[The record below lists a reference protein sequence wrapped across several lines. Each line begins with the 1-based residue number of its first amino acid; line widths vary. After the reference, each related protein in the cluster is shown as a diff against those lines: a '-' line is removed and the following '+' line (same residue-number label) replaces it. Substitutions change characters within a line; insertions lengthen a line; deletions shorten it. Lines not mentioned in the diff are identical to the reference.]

1 MRRSLAALALGLCAL
16 LLLPGTAHADSEDD
30 WQITRYE
37 VSADAAEDG
46 TVSMAI
52 DFDFDFGDEEGHGP
66 RFVIPVRQEI
76 EGDPDHYRAFDVDA
90 IEVSSDSG
98 APTQIE
104 TDTDGGALEIRIGD
118 EDVDLTGE
126 QSYRLTYTISGVVNP
141 EAGADGQDEIYWNII
156 GTGWEVPLSDIRVD
170 LTGPGE
176 VGGTDCFA
184 GAPEDETRCIEHKVS
199 AEGGAHFTHDVLEP
213 GEGMTIVAD
222 WPAGTFVGAEPRLI
236 PRKHFGNLF
245 PLTPLTG
252 GLGGL
257 LALLGIGAAARIH
270 RRGRDEAYLGLTP
283 GLSPTGDRE
292 AAAVGPRDP
301 KQTVAVRFT
310 PPTGVRPGQMGTVLD
325 ERADQVDVTATIVDL
340 AIRGHLRIE
349 EYTETPREDLVEDPT
364 PDWKLIK
371 LSDPVDARPY
381 EQELFDGLF
390 SQDDEVVLSE
400 VPSFGETAGAT
411 QHALYVEVAERGW
424 FRQNPEVA
432 RARAYLAGFGVFVL
446 GVAATIALAITL
458 GWGWIGAGLA
468 LAGIA
473 VIAVAHRV
481 PVRTAEGSAVLAQT
495 LGFRQYLET
504 AEADQI
510 KFEEG
515 EDLFSR
521 YLPHAI
527 VFGVADRWAKIFAD
541 LADRGH
547 DVPEPNWYLGAAGV
561 GIWHSSLG
569 DIGTSFGDAAVAS
582 MTGATAGAGGA
593 SGFGGGMVGGGVGG
607 GGGGGW

>member
-1 MRRSLAALALGLCAL
+1 MRRLLAVLVLGFCAL
-16 LLLPGTAHADSEDD
+16 LVLPGTAHADSEDD
-30 WQITRYE
+30 WRITRYE
-37 VSADAAEDG
+37 VTADAAEDG
-46 TVSMAI
+46 TISMAI
-52 DFDFDFGDEEGHGP
+52 DFDFDFGDAEGHGP
-66 RFVIPVRQEI
+66 QFVIPIRQEI
-76 EGDPDHYRAFDVDA
+76 EGDPDHYRSFEVDA
-90 IEVSSDSG
+90 IEASSDSG
-98 APTQIE
+98 APAQVE
-104 TDTDGGALEIRIGD
+104 TDTDGGALAIKIGD
-118 EDVDLTGE
+118 EDVDVTGV
-126 QSYRLTYTISGVVNP
+126 QSYRLNYTIRGVVNP
-141 EAGADGQDEIYWNII
+141 EAGDEGQDEIYWNII
-156 GTGWEVPLSDIRVD
+156 GTGWEVPISGIRIN

-176 VGGTDCFA
+176 VGRTDCFA
-184 GAPEDETRCIEHKVS
+184 GNPADDTRCTDHKVS
-199 AEGGAHFTHDVLEP
+199 AEGGAYFAQDKVEA
-213 GEGMTIVAD
+213 GDGMTILAD
-222 WPAGTFVGAEPRLI
+222 WPGGTFVGAEPHLI

-257 LALLGIGAAARIH
+257 LALLGIGVAARMH

-283 GLSPTGDRE
+283 GLSPAG
-292 AAAVGPRDP
+292 AADGEIGHRDP

-310 PPTGVRPGQMGTVLD
+310 PPDGVRPGQMGTVLD

-349 EYTETPREDLVEDPT
+349 EYTEKPREDVVADPS

-371 LSDPVDARPY
+371 LSAPVDVRPY

-390 SQDDEVVLSE
+390 SKDDEVVLSE
-400 VPSFGETAGAT
+400 VPDFTTTAGAT
-411 QHALYVEVAERGW
+411 QHALYTEVTERGW
-424 FRQNPEVA
+424 FRQNPESA
-432 RARAYLAGFGVFVL
+432 RAWAYVAGFGVLAL

-458 GWGWIGAGLA
+458 GWGWVGAGLG
-468 LAGIA
+468 LAGVAI
-473 VIAVAHRV
+473 IAVAHRV

-495 LGFRQYLET
+495 LGFKQYLET

-547 DVPEPNWYLGAAGV
+547 DVPEPHWYVGAAGV
-561 GIWHSSLG
+561 GVWHSSLG

-582 MTGATAGAGGA
+582 MTGATAGSGGA